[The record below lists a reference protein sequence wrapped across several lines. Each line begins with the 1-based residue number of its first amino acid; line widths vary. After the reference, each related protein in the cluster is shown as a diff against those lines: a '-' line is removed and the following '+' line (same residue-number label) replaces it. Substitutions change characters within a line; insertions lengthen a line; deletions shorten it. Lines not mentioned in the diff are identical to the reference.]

1 MPLPASVL
9 DIDPIAQ
16 ALAVHFMAR
25 LNAAVTGETLVQTA
39 IAYDGWADHLEEDF
53 PLLMVVR
60 GSATGEAQAYS
71 QTRFSCDYFMPSAKA
86 YFARPGTLKV
96 VGDVVREAL
105 ADLGFSGIDGISR
118 CVEVKGV
125 NYEEGWVQFAQR
137 PIRGCKISFE
147 LQSA

>member
-9 DIDPIAQ
+9 EIDPIAQ

-53 PLLMVVR
+53 PLLMVCR

-71 QTRFSCDYFMPSAKA
+71 QVRFSCDYFMPSAKA
-86 YFARPGTLKV
+86 YFARSGTLAV

-105 ADLGFSGIDGISR
+105 ADLGISGIDGISR
-118 CVEVKGV
+118 CVEVKSV

-147 LQSA
+147 LQGA

>member
-25 LNAAVTGETLVQTA
+25 LNSAVTGETLVQTA

-105 ADLGFSGIDGISR
+105 ADLSFSGIDGVSR
-118 CVEVKGV
+118 CAEVKGV

-137 PIRGCKISFE
+137 PIRGCKVSFE
-147 LQSA
+147 LEGF